1 MIALIFSFLLKKIIC
16 YKALLFSIYDVKR
29 YSELLI
35 DTCNRVLKPFGTIF
49 DQTQSICRLDN
60 YY

>member
-35 DTCNRVLKPFGTIF
+35 DTCNRVLTPFGTIL